1 MPIEPENIVHGK
13 TAGSPCPNC
22 GTVLDGWTGVDGVKP
37 NIGDISLCWY
47 CGELGKFGPNFVL
60 CKLTDEELIAIAGK
74 PEITEAM
81 KLYHKAKER
90 YQDKGASA

>member
-1 MPIEPENIVHGK
+1 MVGL
-13 TAGSPCPNC
+13 GW
-22 GTVLDGWTGVDGVKP
+22 TVL
-37 NIGDISLCWY
+37 SLILEIFHY
-47 CGELGKFGPNFVL
+47 VGIVENSVSSDRTLFFV
-60 CKLTDEELIAIAGK
+60 KLTDEELIAIAGK